1 MKITGELLKAE
12 RLNQKISVADIA
24 HSLKLT
30 QRVVNLLEAG
40 DLDKLPAK
48 AFVRG
53 FVKAY
58 AELLKMDSEVVLR
71 QFQEEVGS
79 TMPYPK
85 STAPVAEEPTD
96 VVAVAATPAPSVET
110 EQIKTAKPALKQ
122 TSQNYPDNTA
132 KEKVKPLVINH
143 DSRKGII
150 VMLSGA
156 VALILIIVIANKTMT
171 HFKEKNRVAVEKAEA
186 PASLPSSA
194 TLSPIAPPIP
204 HAEAPPTVSVEE
216 TVQSTAAEVGT
227 PIAAAQ
233 NVPETGFEKS
243 SEKPVEILLEARKDM
258 EIFYAKGN
266 SKQFNSLRL
275 SANQVQVLRSKVG
288 LYLKA
293 ADGGAFKINVN
304 GIDQGLAGAPNKEV
318 KLSF

>member
-12 RLNQKISVADIA
+12 RVNQKLSVSEVA

-30 QRVVNLLEAG
+30 QRVVNALEAG

-53 FVKAY
+53 FVKSY
-58 AELLKMDSEVVLR
+58 AELLKMDSESVLR
-71 QFQEEVGS
+71 QFQEEMGS
-79 TMPYPK
+79 TIPYPK
-85 STAPVAEEPTD
+85 TVTPPEPEPVVE
-96 VVAVAATPAPSVET
+96 TPPVKTET
-110 EQIKTAKPALKQ
+110 EQIKSARPSLKQ
-122 TSQNYPDNTA
+122 TSQNYTDNTA
-132 KEKVKPLVINH
+132 KDKVKPMILNQ
-143 DSRKGII
+143 DNRKSII

-156 VALILIIVIANKTMT
+156 VGLILVILGTNKLIN
-171 HFKEKNRVAVEKAEA
+171 HFQEKQRQAEEVASAQ
-186 PASLPSSA
+186 STLPSSA

-204 HAEAPPTVSVEE
+204 HAEAPPAATVEA
-216 TVQSTAAEVGT
+216 TVQTAAAEVGT
-227 PIAAAQ
+227 PAPAEV
-233 NVPETGFEKS
+233 NVPEVGFEKS
-243 SEKPVEILLEARKDM
+243 SEKPVELLLEAKKDVVL
-258 EIFYAKGN
+258 FYAKGN
-266 SKQFNSLRL
+266 SKQFNTVRL

-304 GIDQGLAGAPNKEV
+304 GIDKGLAGAPNKEV